1 MFGPTPRDGLAEFA
15 EPSAREEAH
24 RAPARRDFLVR
35 RLYVAH
41 PTRADANFAFACRR
55 GRRPRVFPQPRALSK
70 RRFAP
75 DALGERVYKRLT
87 RRGFTTG
94 HGSAEA
100 ARHEVDRGDRDQ
112 NQEGYL
118 PPFDVVLSGGALS
131 INIRGHAFDEFE
143 LWSSGGTPYDERR
156 GGVALED
163 AHPRTRTDMNSI
175 SLKIG
180 TRGSPLA
187 LAQAG
192 EVRALLARVHGC
204 DLERFEIVVI
214 RTSGDM
220 IQDRALA
227 EAGGKGLFT
236 REIDAAMLI
245 GEIDVAVH
253 SAKDLPT
260 VLPEGIVVAGYLP
273 REDVRDALISRRADT
288 IAGLPRGATLGTAS
302 LRRQAQ
308 VKRLRP
314 DLEVGLLRGNVE
326 TRLGKAER
334 GEIDAT
340 LLAYA
345 GLKRLGLARR
355 ATALLDIETFLP
367 AVGQGAIG
375 LTARLG
381 DASASGAVA
390 PILDAATGCALAAER
405 AFLDALDGSCRTPI
419 AGHARIDGGM
429 LDFRGMVLRA
439 DGSETFE
446 VRARGDVNEA
456 ARLGRSAGLDLSSR
470 LPAGVLP

>member
-1 MFGPTPRDGLAEFA
+1 
-15 EPSAREEAH
+15 
-24 RAPARRDFLVR
+24 
-35 RLYVAH
+35 
-41 PTRADANFAFACRR
+41 
-55 GRRPRVFPQPRALSK
+55 
-70 RRFAP
+70 
-75 DALGERVYKRLT
+75 
-87 RRGFTTG
+87 
-94 HGSAEA
+94 
-100 ARHEVDRGDRDQ
+100 
-112 NQEGYL
+112 
-118 PPFDVVLSGGALS
+118 
-131 INIRGHAFDEFE
+131 
-143 LWSSGGTPYDERR
+143 
-156 GGVALED
+156 
-163 AHPRTRTDMNSI
+163 MNSI

-192 EVRALLARVHGC
+192 EMRALLARAHGC

-273 REDVRDALISRRADT
+273 REDVRDALISTRADT
-288 IAGLPRGATLGTAS
+288 IAGLPRGGTLGTAS

-367 AVGQGAIG
+367 AVGQGAIA
-375 LTARLG
+375 LTARAGRCRRERRPGADSRRG
-381 DASASGAVA
+381 DRLRPRRGTGVPGRAGRLLPHAHRGARADRRRDAGFSWHGSACGWFGDVRGPRAGGRERGREAWSVGRPGPVEPTARGGVAVDRESGRRHIVSHGWTPAFRGYDTRCLVLENAV
-390 PILDAATGCALAAER
+390 DFR
-405 AFLDALDGSCRTPI
+405 FLDQDQKVHVVP
-419 AGHARIDGGM
+419 
-429 LDFRGMVLRA
+429 V
-439 DGSETFE
+439 
-446 VRARGDVNEA
+446 
-456 ARLGRSAGLDLSSR
+456 
-470 LPAGVLP
+470 